1 MDRELLIKKAVLSL
15 SKLPTQKIQE
25 ITDFAE
31 FLISKTED
39 EVPVDDIQKLMAVS
53 TTFDF
58 LNHEPELYSI
68 ADIKKK

>member
-1 MDRELLIKKAVLSL
+1 MDREFLIRKAVLSL

-39 EVPVDDIQKLMAVS
+39 EGLVDDIQKLMAVS